1 MRACSPGSQFRTPDF
16 DEDDR
21 LAALCCE
28 LCHFE
33 KFIGALEAFDKAG
46 NYPSIRIVQQ
56 IAGEIGK
63 VEVCLVPCRDYV
75 AEADGVLHRPHQ
87 ERPERRSTTFAY
99 EADGP
104 RQTRRPARGS
114 GGPDVVFDIR

>member
-1 MRACSPGSQFRTPDF
+1 MRACSPSSQFRTPDF
-16 DEDDR
+16 DQDDR

-33 KFIGALEAFDKAG
+33 KFIGLLEAFDKTS

-63 VEVCLVPCRDYV
+63 VEVCLVPLPTYSLTRPQTTRAV
-75 AEADGVLHRPHQ
+75 AS
-87 ERPERRSTTFAY
+87 ERGR
-99 EADGP
+99 
-104 RQTRRPARGS
+104 AR
-114 GGPDVVFDIR
+114 